1 MERINVG
8 GGKGGRTGEKEESA
22 AREIKR
28 NGRSDGASGCN
39 YSSIYELQGTAVT
52 ELRHMFPL

>member
-1 MERINVG
+1 MSEEEKVAEEE
-8 GGKGGRTGEKEESA
+8 GRKEESA

-28 NGRSDGASGCN
+28 SGRRGGASGCN
-39 YSSIYELQGTAVT
+39 YSSIYELRSTAVT